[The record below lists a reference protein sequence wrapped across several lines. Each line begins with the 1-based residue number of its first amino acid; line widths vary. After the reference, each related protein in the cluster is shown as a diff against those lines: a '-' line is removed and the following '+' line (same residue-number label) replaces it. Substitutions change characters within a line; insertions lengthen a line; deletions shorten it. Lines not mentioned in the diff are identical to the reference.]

1 MNVIRRNRERIEKIV
16 AISQMS
22 FRRLAAASVA
32 LLLTGFASLPQT
44 NAQSPAPRPEFE
56 VASVKPNT
64 SGTNMVR
71 IMAPPNGGRLTVTNG
86 SLRMLI
92 SYAYKVKNFDLS
104 GGPGWMDSERYDV
117 VAKAP
122 DGSHAED
129 QLQLMTRTLL
139 EDRFKLMVHRETKEM
154 PVYALLPGK
163 NGPKLPEAREGG
175 CATLGPNSPPPP
187 GRGPGQLPPTPCG
200 GFFMGPN
207 RMEGGKIS
215 MKQFVD
221 GLSNILGRPVIDKTA
236 FTGTFD
242 VHLEFSPEGT
252 AFAGGLPGMPGGLP
266 PGFDTS
272 GPSIF
277 TAVQDQL
284 GLKLESQKGPAEVLV
299 IDHAEK
305 ASEN

>member
-1 MNVIRRNRERIEKIV
+1 MNVIRRDRERIEEIV
-16 AISQMS
+16 TISQMS
-22 FRRLAAASVA
+22 FRRLAVPLA
-32 LLLTGFASLPQT
+32 LLLTGFAATPQT
-44 NAQSPAPRPEFE
+44 RAQTPTPRPEFE

-92 SYAYKVKNFDLS
+92 AYAYKVKNFELS
-104 GGPGWMDSERYDV
+104 GTQGWMDSERYDV

-122 DGSHAED
+122 DGSHGEE

-163 NGPKLPEAREGG
+163 NGPKLPEAKEGG
-175 CATLGPNSPPPP
+175 CATFGPNLPPPA
-187 GRGPGQLPPTPCG
+187 RGPGQFPPTPCG

-215 MKQFVD
+215 MKQLVD
-221 GLSNILGRPVIDKTA
+221 GLSNILGRPVIDKTG

-252 AFAGGLPGMPGGLP
+252 AFGGGLPGMPGGLP

-284 GLKLESQKGPAEVLV
+284 GLKLESQKGPAEILV
-299 IDHAEK
+299 IDHAER

>member
-1 MNVIRRNRERIEKIV
+1 MRSNPYIP
-16 AISQMS
+16 AIC
-22 FRRLAAASVA
+22 FLTAAAA
-32 LLLTGFASLPQT
+32 MPL
-44 NAQSPAPRPEFE
+44 SPAARPQFE

-64 SGTNMVR
+64 SGNNMVMIR
-71 IMAPPNGGRLTVTNG
+71 PPVGGRFTATNVK
-86 SLRMLI
+86 LKMLVRLAYNLQDYQI
-92 SYAYKVKNFDLS
+92 SGAAA
-104 GGPGWMDSERYDV
+104 WMDSDGYDIT
-117 VAKAP
+117 AKAADSIAGMEQMRP
-122 DGSHAED
+122 L
-129 QLQLMTRTLL
+129 LQSLL
-139 EDRFKLMVHRETKEM
+139 EDRFHLKIHRETKEV
-154 PVYALLPGK
+154 PVYTLMAAK
-163 NGPKLPEAREGG
+163 NGLKLPAAKEGG
-175 CATLGPNSPPPP
+175 CVAFGPDSPPPA

-207 RMEGGKIS
+207 TLVGGKIP
-215 MKQFVD
+215 MAQLVE
-221 GLSNILGRPVIDKTA
+221 GLSTILGRPVIDKTG

-277 TAVQDQL
+277 TALQDQL
-284 GLKLESQKGPAEVLV
+284 GLKLESQKGPAQILV